1 MDKELLRQRPFYL
14 NDEEIDWVY
23 KTLGEL
29 TEDEKIGQ
37 LFCVNIR
44 EGSIEELDHFF
55 NIVPYGG
62 VMYRPLETES
72 AVELSNYLKKAKVP
86 MFIAA
91 DLERGG
97 QGALVKGTKMANQM
111 QIAAAGSKKADYA
124 RKLAV
129 VCGEEGK
136 SVGVNWAFAPDVDI
150 DFNYRNPITNVRT
163 YGSNPVDVALLGA
176 TYISNLQQ
184 EGIAATAKHFPGD
197 GIDDRDHHL
206 VTNVNTLSVEEWD
219 ATYGKVYKACIDA
232 GVLSVMVG
240 HIMQPA
246 YSKLLNPEIEDK
258 DIMPATLSKELI
270 QGLLRGKLGFN
281 GLVVTDATTMSGFT
295 IPMPRKLS
303 VPTTI
308 AAGAD
313 VFLFSRNME
322 EDVAFMKE
330 GYKNGIITPERL
342 DEAVIRIL
350 AMKAHLKLYKPQ
362 EEQYSVKRAENEIGK
377 AEYHCWARELA
388 DDSITIV
395 KEEPGVLSLSPKKY
409 PRLMYFPIE
418 TAGYDGFLNKAET
431 FKQMLIK
438 EGFEVSEFNPARG
451 MEGFLAP
458 TTEYIGKYDVM
469 VYFACV
475 STRSNQT
482 TVRIQWEAPLGA
494 NCPHYITSIPTV
506 FISVENPYHLQDV
519 PRIRTYINAYS
530 SHQEVLEEVLEKL
543 MGRSEFKGESPCDPF
558 CGRWDTHLQ

>member
-1 MDKELLRQRPFYL
+1 MDKELLKQKPFYL
-14 NDEEIDWVY
+14 NDTEIEWVY
-23 KTLGEL
+23 KTLNDL
-29 TEDEKIGQ
+29 TEEEKIGQ

-44 EGSIEELDHFF
+44 EGSVEELEQFYKIIPF
-55 NIVPYGG
+55 GG
-62 VMYRPLETES
+62 VMYRPLDMES
-72 AVELSNYLKKAKVP
+72 AVTLSNHIKKFKVP

-97 QGALVKGTKMANQM
+97 QGALTNGTKMANQM
-111 QIAAAGSKKADYA
+111 QIAAAGNKKAEYA
-124 RKLAV
+124 RKLAQ
-129 VCGEEGK
+129 VCASEGK
-136 SVGVNWAFAPDVDI
+136 SVGVNWTFAPDVDI
-150 DFNYRNPITNVRT
+150 DLNYRNPITNVRT
-163 YGSNPVDVALLGA
+163 YGADPVDVALLGS

-197 GIDDRDHHL
+197 GVDDRDHHL
-206 VTNVNTLSVEEWD
+206 VTNVNTLSTEEWD
-219 ATYGKVYKACIDA
+219 ETYGKVYKACIDS
-232 GVLSVMVG
+232 GVMSVMVG

-246 YSKLLNPEIEDK
+246 YSKLLNPELEDK
-258 DIMPATLSKELI
+258 DILPATLSKELI

-303 VPTTI
+303 VPATI

-342 DEAVIRIL
+342 DEAVTRIL
-350 AMKAHLKLYKPQ
+350 AMKAHLKLYLPS
-362 EEQYSVKRAENEIGK
+362 EIEYSVEAVKTAVGK
-377 AEYHCWARELA
+377 TEYHRWARELA
-388 DDSITIV
+388 DDSITLV
-395 KEEPGVLSLSPKKY
+395 KEEPGVLPLSPQKY
-409 PRLMYFPIE
+409 PRVMYFPIE

-431 FKQMLIK
+431 FKQMLIG
-438 EGFEVSEFNPARG
+438 EGFQVSEFNPSRG

-458 TTEYIGKYDVM
+458 TTDYIGKYDLM

-482 TVRIQWEAPLGA
+482 TVRIQWEEPLGA
-494 NCPHYITSIPTV
+494 NCPHYLTSIPTV

-519 PRIRTYINAYS
+519 PRVRTYINAYS
-530 SHQEVLEEVLEKL
+530 SHQEVLDEVLEKI

-558 CGRWDTHLQ
+558 CGRWDARLQ